1 VNETAGGALRIAV
14 FNGKGGCG
22 KTTLAW
28 NLAMGLGRRAPTLL
42 QDADPQGSLAHW
54 ADWSGQDDAAVS
66 VRAWTGKAQPA
77 GYAFVVTDCAPRLEG
92 EELAAIVAEA
102 DLVLLPVLPS
112 PLDLWAS
119 RRSADWIREW
129 QTRRPDLRAAFV
141 LNQVEAQ
148 SALSRAAQVAITE
161 LGLPVLRAVL
171 RRRAVYR
178 SAALEGLSV
187 YHMGKRASAAQA
199 ELERLIEE
207 IVT

>member
-1 VNETAGGALRIAV
+1 VTSSDALRIAV

-28 NLAMGLGRRAPTLL
+28 NLAMGLGRRASTLL
-42 QDADPQGSLAHW
+42 LDADPQGSLAHW
-54 ADWSGQDDAAVS
+54 ADWSGREDIAIR
-66 VRAWTGKAQPA
+66 VREWGSEA
-77 GYAFVVTDCAPRLEG
+77 GRGEEYAFIVTDCAPRLEA
-92 EELAAIVAEA
+92 EELKQIVAES

-119 RRSADWIREW
+119 RRSADWIRE
-129 QTRRPDLRAAFV
+129 QRAQRPTLRAAFV

-148 SALSRAAQVAITE
+148 SALSRAAQVAIAE

-171 RRRAVYR
+171 HRRAIYR

>member
-1 VNETAGGALRIAV
+1 MTSSDALRIAV

-28 NLAMGLGRRAPTLL
+28 NLAMGLGRRASTLL
-42 QDADPQGSLAHW
+42 LDADPQGSLAHW
-54 ADWSGQDDAAVS
+54 ADWSGREDIAIR
-66 VRAWTGKAQPA
+66 VREWGSEA
-77 GYAFVVTDCAPRLEG
+77 GHGEEYAFIVTDCAPRLEA
-92 EELAAIVAEA
+92 EELKQIVAES

-119 RRSADWIREW
+119 RRSADWIRE
-129 QTRRPDLRAAFV
+129 QRAQRPTLRAAFV

-148 SALSRAAQVAITE
+148 SALSRAAQVAIAE

-171 RRRAVYR
+171 HRRAIYR

>member
-1 VNETAGGALRIAV
+1 MTSSDALRIAV

-42 QDADPQGSLAHW
+42 LDADPQGSLAHW
-54 ADWSGQDDAAVS
+54 ADWAHREDIV
-66 VRAWTGKAQPA
+66 VRVREWGSEV
-77 GYAFVVTDCAPRLEG
+77 GRGEEYAFVVTDCAPRLEA
-92 EELAAIVAEA
+92 EELNQIVAES

-119 RRSADWIREW
+119 RRSADWIRE
-129 QTRRPDLRAAFV
+129 QRARRPTLRAAFV
-141 LNQVEAQ
+141 LNQVETQ
-148 SALSRAAQVAITE
+148 SALSRAAQVAIAE
-161 LGLPVLRAVL
+161 LGLPVLQAVL
-171 RRRAVYR
+171 HRRAIYR

>member
-1 VNETAGGALRIAV
+1 MTSSDALRIAV

-28 NLAMGLGRRAPTLL
+28 NLAMGLGRRASTLL
-42 QDADPQGSLAHW
+42 LDADPQGSLAHW
-54 ADWSGQDDAAVS
+54 ADWSGREDIAIR
-66 VRAWTGKAQPA
+66 VREWGSEA
-77 GYAFVVTDCAPRLEG
+77 GRGEEYAFIVTDCAPRLEA
-92 EELAAIVAEA
+92 EELKQIVAES

-119 RRSADWIREW
+119 RRSADWIRE
-129 QTRRPDLRAAFV
+129 QRAQRPTLRAAFV

-148 SALSRAAQVAITE
+148 SALSRAAQVAIAE

-171 RRRAVYR
+171 HRRAIYR

>member
-1 VNETAGGALRIAV
+1 MTSSDALRIAV

-28 NLAMGLGRRAPTLL
+28 NLAMGLGRRASTLL
-42 QDADPQGSLAHW
+42 LDADPQGSLAHW
-54 ADWSGQDDAAVS
+54 ADWSGREDSAVR
-66 VRAWTGKAQPA
+66 VRAWGSEA
-77 GYAFVVTDCAPRLEG
+77 GRGEEYAFIVTDCAPRLEA
-92 EELAAIVAEA
+92 EELKQIVAES

-119 RRSADWIREW
+119 RRSADWIRE
-129 QTRRPDLRAAFV
+129 QRAQRPTLRAAFV

-148 SALSRAAQVAITE
+148 SALSRAAQVAIAE

-171 RRRAVYR
+171 HRRAIYR

>member
-1 VNETAGGALRIAV
+1 MTSGAALRIAV

-28 NLAMGLGRRAPTLL
+28 NLAMGLGRRAATLL
-42 QDADPQGSLAHW
+42 LDADPQGSLAYW
-54 ADWSGQDDAAVS
+54 AEWSGRDDIAVT
-66 VRAWTGKAQPA
+66 VQEWGATADA
-77 GYAFVVTDCAPRLEG
+77 GPYAFVVTDCAPRLEA
-92 EELAAIVAEA
+92 EELAEIVAGA

-119 RRSADWIREW
+119 RRSADWIRE
-129 QTRRPDLRAAFV
+129 QQERRPSLRAAFV

-148 SALSRAAQVAITE
+148 SALSRAAQVAIAE
-161 LGLPVLRAVL
+161 LGLPVLQAAL
-171 RRRAVYR
+171 HRRAVYR

-199 ELERLIEE
+199 ELESLIEE
-207 IVT
+207 IVK